1 MTKLPLTA
9 FVLAGGLGTRLRPAV
24 QDLPK
29 VLAPAAGAPF
39 LDYVLAFLAGQGIR
53 NVVLCVG
60 YQAGQVR
67 AFAGDGSRW
76 GLAIQYSEE
85 RTPLGTAGAL
95 RKAAEGY
102 PGPFFALNGDTLF
115 LTDLHALWHA
125 HAETEGLATVALL
138 QVPDG
143 RGRGCVTLSESGKVS
158 VFNEK
163 PAEPGPALINAGI
176 YILEPQALAS
186 VPAGVAVSLEKQIFP
201 QLCSAGYLGGSP
213 QAGYFTDIGTP
224 ESLASFERDVAAG
237 RVLIQV
243 LPKSNK
249 SGEYSLSE
257 IEKFVVEEL
266 TRSAKILQRTSKES
280 AGVIAQAGELL
291 VACLESGG
299 KVLAFGNGGSAAD
312 AQHFAT
318 ELAGRYRKDRKGL
331 PALALNTNN
340 SNLTAIANDYGFEQ
354 VFARQVAALARPGD
368 LVIGIT
374 TSGRSPNVLT
384 ALKTARECG
393 ARTMALVGSKTTQVA
408 ELADALISVPSDDT
422 PRIQEAHAVI
432 IHILCDLVEQRLFPD
447 PEG

>member
-1 MTKLPLTA
+1 M
-9 FVLAGGLGTRLRPAV
+9 
-24 QDLPK
+24 
-29 VLAPAAGAPF
+29 
-39 LDYVLAFLAGQGIR
+39 
-53 NVVLCVG
+53 
-60 YQAGQVR
+60 
-67 AFAGDGSRW
+67 
-76 GLAIQYSEE
+76 
-85 RTPLGTAGAL
+85 
-95 RKAAEGY
+95 
-102 PGPFFALNGDTLF
+102 
-115 LTDLHALWHA
+115 
-125 HAETEGLATVALL
+125 
-138 QVPDG
+138 
-143 RGRGCVTLSESGKVS
+143 
-158 VFNEK
+158 
-163 PAEPGPALINAGI
+163 
-176 YILEPQALAS
+176 
-186 VPAGVAVSLEKQIFP
+186 
-201 QLCSAGYLGGSP
+201 
-213 QAGYFTDIGTP
+213 
-224 ESLASFERDVAAG
+224 
-237 RVLIQV
+237 
-243 LPKSNK
+243 
-249 SGEYSLSE
+249 SE
-257 IEKFVVEEL
+257 IEKFVGEEL
-266 TRSAKILQRTSKES
+266 SRSAKLLQRTAKES